1 MPERVLANPLSG
13 GEIRR
18 AILDKI
24 SQRLAQ
30 DGFLNENLAYDT
42 YDARIKIS
50 LTAHDVGRAAPVNLE
65 VHDSGA
71 TADAPSDDAA
81 LDAADAEFEIDAA
94 APNEVRVDSGQD
106 VPVLTRDEK
115 GNPAIK
121 GVRYSRKQLEKAQK

>member
-30 DGFLNENLAYDT
+30 DGFLNENLAYDF

-50 LTAHDVGRAAPVNLE
+50 LTAHDVGRAAPVNLD
-65 VHDSGA
+65 VHVTDGE
-71 TADAPSDDAA
+71 PPENENAA

-94 APNEVRVDSGQD
+94 APNEVRVETGQD